1 MTELT
6 PRQIL
11 NAFDRTLEE
20 IAAVRDGWVE
30 ADFEPSGQPCEAGRR
45 GPLRQA
51 VA

>member
-11 NAFDRTLEE
+11 DAIDRTLEE

-30 ADFEPSGQPCEAGRR
+30 ADFELGSSGDRV
-45 GPLRQA
+45 LD
-51 VA
+51 